1 MSEHRGAVEPAPKLR
16 QLPRV
21 IWVLGFTSLFMDMS
35 TEILQSLLPLFMVS
49 VLGAPVALVG
59 LIDGLTEAAASFTK
73 ILSGAISDHLG
84 KRKLLALAGYSFS
97 ALAKPLVPLAGG
109 LLTVFIARFLD
120 RVGKGVRDAP
130 RDALVADI
138 VSPRQRGAAYGLR
151 QGLDTL
157 GALAGP
163 LIAVGLMALFAGDF
177 RTVFWFSCIPAVA
190 CVLTLALG
198 VQEPARA
205 HPVKHEAFPLT
216 PSQLKRLSADFW
228 ILIGVIFL
236 LLLPRV
242 SESLLLLRAQ
252 NVGLAPTWVPL
263 VFAAMNLVYAP
274 TAAPAG
280 LLSDRFG
287 RRRMIFAGFAM
298 LIPAQLLL
306 YAADRPALVFAGA
319 IFWGVHYGL
328 TQGALAALVA
338 DAAPKQLRGTAFG
351 VFHLVSGL
359 AILIGSA
366 AAGLVWDVQRP
377 PMTFL
382 YAAIV
387 GGMGLLCLLLV
398 HLRR

>member
-1 MSEHRGAVEPAPKLR
+1 MTEHRGAVEPAPKLR

-120 RVGKGVRDAP
+120 RVGKGVRDA
-130 RDALVADI
+130 LVADI
-138 VSPRQRGAAYGLR
+138 VSPRQRRAAYGLR

-205 HPVKHEAFPLT
+205 HPVKLEAFPLT
-216 PSQLKRLSADFW
+216 TSELKCLRADFW
-228 ILIGVIFL
+228 ILI
-236 LLLPRV
+236 
-242 SESLLLLRAQ
+242 
-252 NVGLAPTWVPL
+252 
-263 VFAAMNLVYAP
+263 
-274 TAAPAG
+274 
-280 LLSDRFG
+280 
-287 RRRMIFAGFAM
+287 
-298 LIPAQLLL
+298 
-306 YAADRPALVFAGA
+306 
-319 IFWGVHYGL
+319 
-328 TQGALAALVA
+328 
-338 DAAPKQLRGTAFG
+338 
-351 VFHLVSGL
+351 
-359 AILIGSA
+359 
-366 AAGLVWDVQRP
+366 
-377 PMTFL
+377 
-382 YAAIV
+382 
-387 GGMGLLCLLLV
+387 
-398 HLRR
+398 

>member
-1 MSEHRGAVEPAPKLR
+1 MSEHLGEFQPAPQLR
-16 QLPRV
+16 QLPRA
-21 IWVLGFTSLFMDMS
+21 IWMLGFTSLFMDMS

-59 LIDGLTEAAASFTK
+59 LIDGLTEATASFTK
-73 ILSGAISDHLG
+73 ILSGAFSDHLG

-97 ALAKPLVPLAGG
+97 ALAKPLVPLSTG
-109 LLTVFIARFLD
+109 LMTVFVARFLD

-138 VSPRQRGAAYGLR
+138 VSARQRGAAYGLR

-163 LIAVGLMALFAGDF
+163 LVAVGLMALFAGNF
-177 RTVFWFSCIPAVA
+177 RIVFWFSCIPAVA
-190 CVLTLALG
+190 CVLTLTFG
-198 VQEPARA
+198 VKEPDGIRRA
-205 HPVKHEAFPLT
+205 EREPFPLM
-216 PSQLKRLSADFW
+216 PRQLKRLSADFW

-236 LLLPRV
+236 LLLPRF
-242 SESLLLLRAQ
+242 SESMLLLRAR
-252 NVGLAPTWVPL
+252 NVGLDATWVPL
-263 VFAAMNLVYAP
+263 VFAAMNMVYAP
-274 TAAPAG
+274 IAAPAG
-280 LLSDRFG
+280 ALSDRFG

-298 LIPAQLLL
+298 LIPAHLLL

-319 IFWGVHYGL
+319 IFWGLHYGL
-328 TQGALAALVA
+328 TQGALSAVVA
-338 DAAPKQLRGTAFG
+338 DAAPKHLRGTAFG
-351 VFHLVSGL
+351 IFHLVSGL
-359 AILIGSA
+359 AVLIGSV
-366 AAGLVWDVQRP
+366 AAGIVWDVQGP

-387 GGMGLLCLLLV
+387 GGVGLFCLLLV

>member
-1 MSEHRGAVEPAPKLR
+1 MSEHRNGLETAPQLR
-16 QLPRV
+16 HLPRA
-21 IWVLGFTSLFMDMS
+21 IWMLGFTSLFMDMS

-73 ILSGAISDHLG
+73 ILSGAFSDHLG
-84 KRKLLALAGYSFS
+84 KRKSLALAGYGFS

-109 LLTVFIARFLD
+109 LATVFIARFLD

-130 RDALVADI
+130 RDALVADL
-138 VSPRQRGAAYGLR
+138 VSPGQRGAAYGLR
-151 QGLDTL
+151 QGLDTI

-163 LIAVGLMALFAGDF
+163 LIAVGLMALFLGNF
-177 RTVFWFSCIPAVA
+177 RAVFWFSAIPAVA

-198 VQEPARA
+198 VGEPARV
-205 HPVKHEAFPLT
+205 HPAEPEPFPLM
-216 PSQLKRLSADFW
+216 PSQLRRLKAEFW

-236 LLLPRV
+236 LLLPRF
-242 SESLLLLRAQ
+242 SESMLLLRAQ
-252 NVGLAPTWVPL
+252 NVGLAATWVPL

-274 TAAPAG
+274 IAAPAG

-287 RRRMIFAGFAM
+287 RRPLIFVGFAM

-306 YAADRPALVFAGA
+306 YAATSPAFVFAGA
-319 IFWGVHYGL
+319 ILWGIHYGL

-338 DAAPKQLRGTAFG
+338 DAAPKTLRGTAFG

-366 AAGLVWDVQRP
+366 AAGIVWDAQGP

-382 YAAIV
+382 YAAV
-387 GGMGLLCLLLV
+387 AGGVGLLALSLV

>member
-1 MSEHRGAVEPAPKLR
+1 MSEHRGEVEPAPRLR
-16 QLPRV
+16 QLPRA
-21 IWVLGFTSLFMDMS
+21 IWMLGFTSLFMDMS

-59 LIDGLTEAAASFTK
+59 LIDGLTESAASFTK
-73 ILSGAISDHLG
+73 ILSGALSDHLG
-84 KRKLLALAGYSFS
+84 KRKWPALVGYIFS
-97 ALAKPLVPLAGG
+97 ALAKPLVPLSSG
-109 LLTVFIARFLD
+109 LFTVFIARFLD

-138 VSPRQRGAAYGLR
+138 VSVRQRGAAYGLR

-163 LIAVGLMALFAGDF
+163 LIAVGLMSLFSGNF
-177 RTVFWFSCIPAVA
+177 RAVFWFSCIPAVA

-198 VQEPARA
+198 VEEPARERPA
-205 HPVKHEAFPLT
+205 KREAFPLM
-216 PSQLKRLSADFW
+216 PSQLKRLRADFW

-236 LLLPRV
+236 LLLPRF

-252 NVGLAPTWVPL
+252 NVGLAATWVPL
-263 VFAAMNLVYAP
+263 VFVAMNAIYAP
-274 TAAPAG
+274 IATPAG

-351 VFHLVSGL
+351 VFHLVSGF
-359 AILIGSA
+359 AVLIGSA
-366 AAGLVWDVQRP
+366 AAGLVWDIQGP

-387 GGMGLLCLLLV
+387 GGVGLFCLLLV
-398 HLRR
+398 RLRR

>member
-1 MSEHRGAVEPAPKLR
+1 MSEHWGEVEPAPRLR
-16 QLPRV
+16 HLPRA
-21 IWVLGFTSLFMDMS
+21 IWMLGFTSLFMDMS
-35 TEILQSLLPLFMVS
+35 TEILQSLLPLFMVT
-49 VLGAPVALVG
+49 VLGASVAVVG
-59 LIDGLTEAAASFTK
+59 LIDGLTEATASFTK
-73 ILSGAISDHLG
+73 ILSGALSDHLG
-84 KRKLLALAGYSFS
+84 KRKLPALAGYVFS
-97 ALAKPLVPLAGG
+97 ALAKPLVPLSTG
-109 LLTVFIARFLD
+109 LLTVFFARFLD

-138 VSPRQRGAAYGLR
+138 VSARQRGAAYGLR

-163 LIAVGLMALFAGDF
+163 LIAVGLMALFAGNF
-177 RTVFWFSCIPAVA
+177 RTVFWFACIPAVA

-198 VQEPARA
+198 VKEPARTRPA
-205 HPVKHEAFPLT
+205 QREAFPLM

-236 LLLPRV
+236 LLLPRF

-252 NVGLAPTWVPL
+252 NVGLAATWVPL
-263 VFAAMNLVYAP
+263 VFTAMNLFYAP
-274 TAAPAG
+274 IAAPAG

-298 LIPAQLLL
+298 LIPAQLML
-306 YAADRPALVFAGA
+306 YAADHPALVFAGA
-319 IFWGVHYGL
+319 IFWGIHYGL
-328 TQGALAALVA
+328 TQGALAAVVA

-359 AILIGSA
+359 AILIGST
-366 AAGLVWDVQRP
+366 AAGLVWDAQGP

-387 GGMGLLCLLLV
+387 GGVGLFCLMAIRT
-398 HLRR
+398 HR